1 MASKLKTRPAPV
13 HHKVADYTILPL
25 TILALPAF
33 PTQSKHYVYIRPHA
47 PKLPD
52 PDSERSLFVAN
63 IPIDASEEEI
73 RSLFTKQLGGGRVE
87 RVDFESSIHSYR
99 TRNQQLGQ
107 GKKEDGVIAR
117 APKSKKRKRDDAEVA
132 AEGVIEDEETRLP
145 LTWEEEIRSSGSSA
159 VVVFVDRA
167 SAKGAMRE
175 IERVVKK
182 PTEILWE
189 CRQGLGEKRYQT
201 HYTLT
206 FPPKPILQK
215 SINAYLSAFT
225 RAETA
230 RNRLRARQRA
240 VPDEDGFITV
250 VRGGRTGPARLE
262 EAEAAKEKLEERKKK
277 RGAKED
283 FYRFQVREK
292 RKEREGELRRKFEQD
307 RRKVAEMRERRG
319 RVVPMS

>member
-1 MASKLKTRPAPV
+1 MRLLTTKLC
-13 HHKVADYTILPL
+13 
-25 TILALPAF
+25 
-33 PTQSKHYVYIRPHA
+33 
-47 PKLPD
+47 
-52 PDSERSLFVAN
+52 
-63 IPIDASEEEI
+63 
-73 RSLFTKQLGGGRVE
+73 
-87 RVDFESSIHSYR
+87 R
-99 TRNQQLGQ
+99 TG
-107 GKKEDGVIAR
+107 
-117 APKSKKRKRDDAEVA
+117 
-132 AEGVIEDEETRLP
+132 
-145 LTWEEEIRSSGSSA
+145 
-159 VVVFVDRA
+159 
-167 SAKGAMRE
+167 
-175 IERVVKK
+175 
-182 PTEILWE
+182 
-189 CRQGLGEKRYQT
+189 YQT

-225 RAETA
+225 RAKTA

-262 EAEAAKEKLEERKKK
+262 EAEATKEKLEERKKK

-319 RVVPMS
+319 RVVVSRNIAVFPAVEVEHLLTAV